1 MVELE
6 AVNMLLETIG
16 SDVINSLDNTHPDA
30 NAARRVLS
38 RKAKMELRK
47 GWWFN
52 TDWGVDYEPDA
63 NKEILI
69 PSNISSI
76 RMENVDHIRRN
87 GKLYDKVNQ
96 TYKFDGTQRAYQQIR
111 LPTWDEMEAD
121 MQVYTGYLAAAEFV
135 LNETGNDAL
144 VRAYKTEAGLALI
157 ELRKTDL
164 KQKNIN
170 MFNGNK
176 YRSVR
181 GGSRPAV
188 YRNTQAGTLVSDTLQ
203 VNK

>member
-6 AVNMLLETIG
+6 AVNMLLEAIG
-16 SDVINSLDNTHPDA
+16 SDVINSLNNTHPDA
-30 NAARRVLS
+30 QAANRVLL

-52 TDWGVDYEPDA
+52 TDWGVNYEPDT
-63 NKEILI
+63 NNEIVI
-69 PSNISSI
+69 HSNISSV
-76 RMENVDHIRRN
+76 RMENVDYVRRN

-96 TYKFDGTQRAYQQIR
+96 TYKFDGTQTAYQQIR

-121 MQVYTGYLAAAEFV
+121 MQVYVAYLACSEFI
-135 LNETGNDAL
+135 LNETQDKPLSDSYGA
-144 VRAYKTEAGLALI
+144 KAGL
-157 ELRKTDL
+157 ELMELKRTDL

-181 GGSRPAV
+181 GGVRPAV

>member
-1 MVELE
+1 MTELE
-6 AVNMLLETIG
+6 AVNMLLESIG
-16 SDVINSLDNTHPDA
+16 SDVINSLNNAHPDA
-30 NAARRVLS
+30 QAARRVLA

-52 TDWGVDYEPDA
+52 IDWGVVYEPDVT
-63 NKEILI
+63 NEISI
-69 PSNISSI
+69 PSNISSV
-76 RMENVDHIRRN
+76 RMENVDYVRRN

-96 TYKFDGTQRAYQQIR
+96 TYKFTDTQKAYQQIR

-121 MQVYTGYLAAAEFV
+121 MQVYVGYISAAEFV
-135 LNETGNDAL
+135 LNETGDATL
-144 VRAYKTEAGLALI
+144 VQNYRTEAGLALL
-157 ELRKTDL
+157 ELKKTNL
-164 KQKNIN
+164 RMKNLN
-170 MFNGNK
+170 VFNGAK

-181 GGSRPAV
+181 GGSQPAV